1 MKSLFDCVHCV
12 FSCRWRVKLIMLTPM
27 IAGSKASFA
36 DRSIMGVLVSMP
48 QK

>member
-1 MKSLFDCVHCV
+1 MPPTTLNSEEP
-12 FSCRWRVKLIMLTPM
+12 VKLIMLTPM